1 MNNDLIELQEMKM
14 KGTPYFNENKWVSP
28 LNFMKEALFNKFPK
42 KVKIHD
48 VTLRDGEQTC
58 GLVWRED
65 ERIRI
70 AESLNDLGVD
80 RIEVGMPI
88 VSDENMRAI
97 KHLTSMNLKSKIVA
111 FCRALNKDIDA
122 AYESGVNS
130 IIVEHVVN
138 PYVNEFVYKSS
149 AEEVISRVV
158 ECIHYAKDKD
168 MQVTFMGWDTTRS
181 NLDYVLKIFSEIAQ
195 KASPKSVVFV
205 DSFGVATPFT
215 IYFVFKEL
223 KKLISESI
231 ELEFHVHNEF
241 GLAMGSVIAAI
252 AGGARMIHSS
262 INSLGERTGNVATEQ
277 VVTALEILLNIDTGV
292 DLTKLWR
299 VSKLVQDISKI
310 SPGYNSPV
318 IGEKLF
324 WVESGIVV
332 DALKKLNAKGI
343 KSAMTPYMPN
353 LVGRKGPIIKLGAF
367 SGKSSVKLFLETK
380 NISVNNDEFERIC
393 KKIHYEGRIRRTVL
407 EESEI
412 LRIIHKVIE

>member
-122 AYESGVNS
+122 AYKSGVNS

-158 ECIHYAKDKD
+158 ECIHYAKDKA

-223 KKLISESI
+223 KKLIPESI

-262 INSLGERTGNVATEQ
+262 INGLGERTGNVATEQ

-380 NISVNNDEFERIC
+380 NISVNNDEFEKIC

-412 LRIIHKVIE
+412 LRIIHEVIG